1 MVDETYI
8 KRRKMGGQIIVIGAG
23 AAGLS
28 AALSLADKNIKVL
41 LVSDQPSERA
51 QSVMAEGGMNAALIS
66 EGSEDSV
73 QKHAEETLQAGRNLA
88 DRQAVEGMTQAAP
101 LIVEKLYS
109 QGMSWTLNEAKQPQ
123 RRAFGGQKYKR
134 TAFAA
139 DSTGKQLMHTLTE
152 QVRRY

>member
-1 MVDETYI
+1 M
-8 KRRKMGGQIIVIGAG
+8 R
-23 AAGLS
+23 
-28 AALSLADKNIKVL
+28 
-41 LVSDQPSERA
+41 
-51 QSVMAEGGMNAALIS
+51 ALIS

-123 RRAFGGQKYKR
+123 RQCIWR
-134 TAFAA
+134 T
-139 DSTGKQLMHTLTE
+139 KI
-152 QVRRY
+152 

>member
-1 MVDETYI
+1 
-8 KRRKMGGQIIVIGAG
+8 MGGQIIVIGAG

-41 LVSDQPSERA
+41 LVSDQPSERT

-101 LIVEKLYS
+101 LIVEKL
-109 QGMSWTLNEAKQPQ
+109 
-123 RRAFGGQKYKR
+123 
-134 TAFAA
+134 
-139 DSTGKQLMHTLTE
+139 
-152 QVRRY
+152 

>member
-1 MVDETYI
+1 
-8 KRRKMGGQIIVIGAG
+8 MGGQIIVIGAG

-88 DRQAVEGMTQAAP
+88 DRQAVGGYDPGGTFNRR
-101 LIVEKLYS
+101 K
-109 QGMSWTLNEAKQPQ
+109 TL
-123 RRAFGGQKYKR
+123 F
-134 TAFAA
+134 
-139 DSTGKQLMHTLTE
+139 TGHVMDA
-152 QVRRY
+152 